1 MQVTK
6 LPVSHRRSLRRSKSH
21 SNRWLAIA
29 WTTIT
34 SGLTSRIIPALR
46 PMSFMPVVLPIAAIA
61 TPIGHSSAL
70 PNQNRYAN
78 RFVVTPIAQVRSP
91 GILGGPNQAEVAG
104 VPLVGPRVSPPTI
117 ESGTSESSTS
127 EKSPIDD
134 PASDKIYDAERRLLL
149 AHAINDR
156 PSIARI
162 RAELDRL
169 F

>member
-1 MQVTK
+1 MKVAK
-6 LPVSHRRSLRRSKSH
+6 LPVSVRRSLRRSKSR
-21 SNRWLAIA
+21 SNRWLTIA
-29 WTTIT
+29 WTALS
-34 SGLTSRIIPALR
+34 SGLTPRIAPGLR

-61 TPIGHSSAL
+61 TPIGHPSTL
-70 PNQNRYAN
+70 PNQARYAN

-91 GILGGPNQAEVAG
+91 GIQADLDRAKVAG
-104 VPLVGPRVSPPTI
+104 LRLVGPMVSPPTI
-117 ESGTSESSTS
+117 ETSTIE
-127 EKSPIDD
+127 ESPIDD
-134 PASDKIYDAERRLLL
+134 QTSAKIYDAERRLLL

>member
-21 SNRWLAIA
+21 SSRWLAIA

-91 GILGGPNQAEVAG
+91 GILVGPNRAEVAG
-104 VPLVGPRVSPPTI
+104 LPLIGPRVIPPMI
-117 ESGTSESSTS
+117 ESSTI
-127 EKSPIDD
+127 EESPIDD

-162 RAELDRL
+162 RAELDHL

>member
-1 MQVTK
+1 MQVAK
-6 LPVSHRRSLRRSKSH
+6 LPVSRRRSLRRSKSH
-21 SNRWLAIA
+21 SIRWLAIA

-34 SGLTSRIIPALR
+34 SGLRSRIAPGLR

-78 RFVVTPIAQVRSP
+78 RFVVTSIAQVRSP
-91 GILGGPNQAEVAG
+91 GILVGPNRAEVAG
-104 VPLVGPRVSPPTI
+104 LPLVGPRVSPPMIESLTI
-117 ESGTSESSTS
+117 EE
-127 EKSPIDD
+127 SPIDD
-134 PASDKIYDAERRLLL
+134 QTSDRDKIYDAERRLLL